1 MQITFYTFNKRS
13 NSTKRPSG
21 AGFGVDV
28 VLKDG
33 VSIYT
38 PSFVLKDYDPAYNY
52 VKWDNRYYFIRDVVF
67 ERQNVYTVSCVLDAL
82 RTYKEA
88 ILSTSALVKY
98 SASDYNINISDHRLR
113 SNPNATYASSN
124 AAIISNAT
132 TTGASGTYIL
142 QYVTSNPTFG
152 MSGVV
157 WCDYR
162 KAIQVAGALVNSS
175 FLDGAD
181 MVKEFGNAYNA
192 VIGCRY
198 VPFQWTPAATTKE
211 IYLGSYMSGIYAGVP
226 LSKAQETTVNVTIP
240 WQYSDFRNNREYT
253 SLLMFLPGYGV
264 IDIAPEDVR
273 GKSSIPVTLTV
284 DGITGEGTYIV
295 GDFFRATVNFSI
307 PMSVGTISG
316 NNVRRL
322 TGIVNAG
329 LSLASGNMFGAISSA
344 TGSVMAAFQRNVGNV
359 GNSGGLSPI
368 LATIGSDWR
377 NVYLVSICHNTNV
390 EPSTVTSTIGRPLN
404 AVRQLSALS
413 GYVQTDGISV
423 QAANDEIND
432 QINSMI
438 DGGIYLE

>member
-1 MQITFYTFNKRS
+1 MQITLYTFNKRS

-21 AGFGVDV
+21 AGFSVDV
-28 VLKDG
+28 LLKDG
-33 VSIYT
+33 VSLYT
-38 PSFVLKDYDPAYNY
+38 PSFILKDYDASYNY
-52 VKWDNRYYFIRDVVF
+52 IKWDNRYYFIRDVVF
-67 ERQNVYTVSCVLDAL
+67 ERQNVYTVSCAIDVL
-82 RTYKEA
+82 RTFKDN

-113 SNPNATYASSN
+113 TNPNAVYSVSSV
-124 AAIISNAT
+124 ALITNAT

-157 WCDYR
+157 WCDYA
-162 KAIQVAGALVNSS
+162 KAMQISGALVNSS

-211 IYLGSYMSGIYAGVP
+211 VYLGSYMTGIYAGVP
-226 LSKAQETTVNVTIP
+226 LSKAQETTVNITIP

-253 SLLMFLPGYGV
+253 SLLLFLPGYGV
-264 IDIAPEDVR
+264 VDIAPEDVR
-273 GKSSIPVTLTV
+273 GKTSLPITLTV

-307 PMSVGTISG
+307 SMSIGTISG
-316 NNVRRL
+316 NNVGAMS
-322 TGIVNAG
+322 GIINAG
-329 LSLASGNMFGAISSA
+329 LSLASGNMFGAISSV

-359 GNSGGLSPI
+359 GNAGGLSPI

-377 NVYLVSICHNTNV
+377 SAYMVSIAHNTNV

-404 AVRQLSALS
+404 AVRTLSSLS
-413 GYVQTDGISV
+413 GYVQTQDASV
-423 QAANDEIND
+423 KADSDELSD
-432 QINSMI
+432 QINTLL
-438 DGGIYLE
+438 DGGIFLE

>member
-1 MQITFYTFNKRS
+1 MQITLYTFKKRS

-28 VLKDG
+28 LLKDG

-38 PSFVLKDYDPAYNY
+38 PSFILKDFDPAYNY
-52 VKWDNRYYFIRDVVF
+52 VKWDNRYYYVRDVVF
-67 ERQNVYTVSCVLDAL
+67 ERQNVYTVSCTIDVL
-82 RTYKEA
+82 RTYRDQ
-88 ILSTSALVKY
+88 ILNTSALVKY
-98 SASDYNINISDHRLR
+98 SASDYNVNISDHRLR
-113 SNPNATYASSN
+113 TNPNATYNTASVRL
-124 AAIISNAT
+124 ITNAT
-132 TTGASGTYIL
+132 TTGSGGTYIL

-157 WCDYR
+157 WCDYG
-162 KAIQVAGALVNSS
+162 KALQVAGALVNSA

-198 VPFQWTPAATTKE
+198 VPFAWTPTATTKE
-211 IYLGSYMSGIYAGVP
+211 IYLGSYMSGIFAGVP

-273 GKSSIPVTLTV
+273 GKTSIPVTLTV

-307 PMSVGTISG
+307 PMSIGTISG
-316 NNVRRL
+316 NNVRAL

-329 LSLASGNMFGAISSA
+329 LSLASGNMFGAITSA

-359 GNSGGLSPI
+359 GNAGGLSPI

-377 NVYLVSICHNTNV
+377 NVYLVSICHNTTV
-390 EPSTVTSTIGRPLN
+390 EPSTIVSTLGRPLN
-404 AVRQLSALS
+404 AVRTLSSLS
-413 GYVQTDGISV
+413 GYVQTEDASV
-423 QAANDEIND
+423 VADNDEMSD
-432 QINSMI
+432 QINTLL
-438 DGGIYLE
+438 DGGVFLE